1 MEIKG
6 KILPPDPLPTPDE
19 IKKQQQSEKV
29 MVEARKQKERN
40 ERGIFESV
48 SEQFHG

>member
-1 MEIKG
+1 MTD
-6 KILPPDPLPTPDE
+6 LATRLL
-19 IKKQQQSEKV
+19 
-29 MVEARKQKERN
+29 EARKQKEIN